1 METTITAAAYI
12 WMAICAVSHVRIEA
26 KKRNEG
32 TSFQEQ
38 KFGYIGQVLLYW
50 ILTALFII

>member
-1 METTITAAAYI
+1 MVATAAYI
-12 WMAICAVSHVRIEA
+12 WMAYCAVSHVRIEA
-26 KKRNEG
+26 KKKGEG

-38 KFGYIGQVLLYW
+38 KFGYIVQVLFYW

>member
-1 METTITAAAYI
+1 MEAIFNIAVYI
-12 WMAICAVSHVRIEA
+12 WIAYCAISHIQIGA

-32 TSFQEQ
+32 ISFKEQ

-50 ILTALFII
+50 ILITAFII

>member
-1 METTITAAAYI
+1 MIATAIYLWIAYC
-12 WMAICAVSHVRIEA
+12 AISHVRIDA

-38 KFGYIGQVLLYW
+38 KLGYIGQVLLYW
-50 ILTALFII
+50 ILTSVFFI

>member
-1 METTITAAAYI
+1 MVTTAAFI
-12 WMAICAVSHVRIEA
+12 WMAYCAVSHVRIDA

-38 KFGYIGQVLLYW
+38 KLGYISQVLLYW
-50 ILTALFII
+50 ILTAAFII

>member
-1 METTITAAAYI
+1 MIATVAYI
-12 WMAICAVSHVRIEA
+12 WMAYCAISHVRIDA

-38 KFGYIGQVLLYW
+38 KFGYIGQVLIYW